1 MILSQHGI
9 IQSIKRGGGI
19 VTDGLVMHLDAGNA
33 ASYPG
38 SGTTWTDLSGNGK
51 NATLVNGVS
60 YSSDNGGVLSLDGVD
75 DYMSLD
81 STLSVATN
89 APFSIELCF
98 YITSFANT
106 FPNLIQLKTNTSD
119 SYAIYYTNFAPPD
132 GYSGVLFGS
141 TSGGPWKQIN
151 SLEQMIADT
160 WNHIVLTYSG
170 LGADGANSYN
180 FYRNN
185 IKKFPLGD
193 ANAFGASGQFNHIGA
208 LDANRLFFNGKLP
221 IARIY
226 NRALSAAEVEQNFN
240 VTKGRYGL

>member
-60 YSSDNGGVLSLDGVD
+60 YSSDNGGVLTLDGVD

-106 FPNLIQLKTNTSD
+106 YPNLIQLKTNTSY
-119 SYAIYYTNFAPPD
+119 SYQISFTSFAPPN
-132 GYSGVLFGS
+132 GYSGVIFGA
-141 TSGGPWKQIN
+141 TSGDSWKRIN
-151 SLEQMIADT
+151 TLEQLIENT

-170 LGADGANSYN
+170 SGSDNINSYN

-185 IKKFPLGD
+185 INYVSLGN
-193 ANAFGASGQFNHIGA
+193 ANDFGATGQFNHIGTI
-208 LDANRLFFNGKLP
+208 DANRFFFNGKLP